1 MFKQEKSQFEF
12 IALMASL
19 MAMAALSIDALLPAM
34 SVIGDVVGVTD
45 VHDNQLLITMIFLG
59 LGVGQ
64 LFFGPLSDS
73 FGRKPMVYI
82 GFVVFIA
89 ASFVCIFSTS
99 LEMLVLGRI
108 MQGVGLSAPRTIS
121 YSMIRDLYEGDHMAK
136 IMSFVT
142 VVFII
147 VPTLAPAFGKFIL
160 DYFSW
165 QAIFYFQIVFCIIVA
180 TWFGARQKETL
191 TESSKTPFTKMLF
204 ISGFKT
210 VVSYKSTLVFT
221 FISGL
226 VMGSFML
233 YLSASQQIFEQQYR
247 LIDEFPYIFAGL
259 ALAFGASTFLNGKL
273 VMKYG
278 MEKLI
283 KISLVSYTLT
293 SFAYI
298 LLFFGE
304 SNPSLTLL
312 ILFLLAQF
320 TSLGFLFGN
329 LKAISLQPLGRIAG
343 IGAAITG
350 FISTLVAVP
359 IGTFLGTFVHQ
370 TTMPLFFG
378 FFICGLISLFV
389 YGYYKRS
396 AQL

>member
-1 MFKQEKSQFEF
+1 MLKQEKSQFEF

-45 VHDNQLLITMIFLG
+45 AHDNQLLITMIFLG
-59 LGVGQ
+59 LGIGQ

-89 ASFVCIFSTS
+89 ASFVCVFSTS

-108 MQGVGLSAPRTIS
+108 VQGVGLSAPRTIS

-147 VPTLAPAFGKFIL
+147 VPTLAPTFGKYIL
-160 DYFSW
+160 DSFSW
-165 QAIFYFQIVFCIIVA
+165 QAIFHFQIMFCILVA
-180 TWFGARQKETL
+180 IWFGFRQKETL
-191 TESSKTPFTKMLF
+191 SKSSKIAFTKMLF
-204 ISGFKT
+204 VSGFRA
-210 VVSYKSTLVFT
+210 VINYKSTMVFT

-226 VMGSFML
+226 IMGSFML
-233 YLSASQQIFEQQYR
+233 YLSASQQIFVHQYG
-247 LIDEFPYIFAGL
+247 LADEFPYIFAGL
-259 ALAFGASTFLNGKL
+259 ALAFGASTLLNGKL

-283 KISLVSYTLT
+283 KISLFSFTVT
-293 SFAYI
+293 SFTYI

-304 SNPSLTLL
+304 SNPSLILL
-312 ILFLLAQF
+312 ISFLLAQF

-343 IGAAITG
+343 IGASITG

-359 IGTFLGTFVHQ
+359 IGVFLGTFVHQ
-370 TTMPLFFG
+370 TTMPLFYC
-378 FFICGLISLFV
+378 FFICGLISLLV
-389 YGYYKRS
+389 YGYYKHS
-396 AQL
+396 S

>member
-1 MFKQEKSQFEF
+1 MLKQERSQFEF

-45 VHDNQLLITMIFLG
+45 AHDNQLLITMIFLG
-59 LGVGQ
+59 LGIGQ

-73 FGRKPMVYI
+73 FGRKPLVYI
-82 GFVVFIA
+82 GFLVFIA
-89 ASFVCIFSTS
+89 ASFVCVFSTS

-165 QAIFYFQIVFCIIVA
+165 QAIFYFQIVFCILVA
-180 TWFGARQKETL
+180 IWFGLRQKETL
-191 TESSKTPFTKMLF
+191 TKLSKTPFTKMLF

-210 VVSYKSTLVFT
+210 VVSYKSTMVFT
-221 FISGL
+221 LISGL

-233 YLSASQQIFEQQYR
+233 YLSASQQIFEQQYG
-247 LIDEFPYIFAGL
+247 LVDEFPYIFAGL

-283 KISLVSYTLT
+283 KISLFSYTVT
-293 SFAYI
+293 SFTYI
-298 LLFFGE
+298 LFFFGE
-304 SNPSLTLL
+304 SNPSLTFL
-312 ILFLLAQF
+312 IVFLLAQF

-359 IGTFLGTFVHQ
+359 IGAFLGTFMQ
-370 TTMPLFFG
+370 ETTMPLFVG
-378 FFICGLISLFV
+378 FFVCGLTSLLVYKYYERIS
-389 YGYYKRS
+389 
-396 AQL
+396 